1 MRLHRDK
8 APRSIGAL
16 VCRFGL
22 VALSGLLVTSGCGIP
37 RDSEPRQVSVDTDL
51 LGPTSSAS
59 VPSGNADV
67 SVYFP
72 VEGEKLMRVG
82 RKAENDSDPEFPLR
96 HLLIGPT
103 TEEREDKLSTSIPS
117 GTELLG
123 TEREDDKLIINLN
136 KGIDS
141 IQGKNLITAFAQLVF
156 TATSVKGEQVVRV
169 QFRVEG
175 EDRLALT
182 DDGPLETVVAN
193 NFSGANRPP

>member
-1 MRLHRDK
+1 MN
-8 APRSIGAL
+8 RSRRRATVVVACAL
-16 VCRFGL
+16 T
-22 VALSGLLVTSGCGIP
+22 ALLSIAGCGIP
-37 RDSEPRQVSVDTDL
+37 RDSEPREVAVNSDL

-59 VPSGNADV
+59 VPSGEADV
-67 SVYFP
+67 FVYFP
-72 VEGEKLMRVG
+72 VEGEELSRVG

-103 TEEREDKLSTSIPS
+103 PEEREQKLSTSIPS

-123 TEREDDKLIINLN
+123 TERDGDKLIINLN

-182 DDGPLETVVAN
+182 DDGSLETVTVK
-193 NFSGANRPP
+193 NFSGSNTPP